1 MELTDTQSE
10 RDSRG
15 WRINRVGIKNLLYPV
30 IIDGTQTSAKFTL
43 TADLAAELRG
53 THMSRFV
60 AFLQQYRVN
69 ITPTRLV
76 DMLKKIK
83 TSLKSSEAHLETSFP
98 FFIEKKAPV
107 TEALGFIAYE
117 GAWNITLR
125 DRTADVITTVKV
137 PIGTLCPCSK
147 SISER
152 GAHNQRGQVTL
163 SVRAATPPT
172 LARLVALVEASASC
186 ELYSVLKRPDE
197 KFVTERAYDNPTFV
211 EDVARN
217 LAIRISK
224 LAGAKWF
231 RVEVEN
237 YESIHNHDACAVIET
252 ELPARCDGGIS

>member
-30 IIDGTQTSAKFTL
+30 IIDGAQTPARFTL

-60 AFLQQYRVN
+60 AFLQDYRKDV
-69 ITPTRLV
+69 TASRLV
-76 DMLKKIK
+76 EMLRKIK
-83 TSLKSSEAHLETSFP
+83 ASLKSSEAHLEASFP
-98 FFIEKKAPV
+98 FFVEKKAPV
-107 TEALGFIAYE
+107 TSAVGFVAYQ
-117 GAWNITLR
+117 AKWDITVR
-125 DRTADVITTVKV
+125 DRTPEITTTVIV

-147 SISER
+147 SISDR

-163 SVRAATPPT
+163 SLRATTPPS
-172 LARLVALVEASASC
+172 LAKLAGLVEASASC

-217 LAIRISK
+217 VAVRISA
-224 LAGAKWF
+224 LTGAKWF
-231 RVEVEN
+231 KVEVEN
-237 YESIHNHDACAVIET
+237 YESIHHHDAYAVIEAD
-252 ELPARCDGGIS
+252 LKK